1 MNISYGKQSLDQGD
15 IDSVVKV
22 LKGDWLTQGKA
33 VEKFEND
40 LNRYFGSKFSCAVSN
55 GTAALHL
62 TGLSLGWKE
71 NDIIITTPLTFLASS
86 NSILYCGATP
96 SFVDI
101 DPNNYTIDPNLVEK
115 KYLTTIAKEKK

>member
-40 LNRYFGSKFSCAVSN
+40 LNRYFGSQ
-55 GTAALHL
+55 
-62 TGLSLGWKE
+62 
-71 NDIIITTPLTFLASS
+71 IFLCCFEW
-86 NSILYCGATP
+86 YC
-96 SFVDI
+96 SFAFDWTL
-101 DPNNYTIDPNLVEK
+101 PRLERK
-115 KYLTTIAKEKK
+115 